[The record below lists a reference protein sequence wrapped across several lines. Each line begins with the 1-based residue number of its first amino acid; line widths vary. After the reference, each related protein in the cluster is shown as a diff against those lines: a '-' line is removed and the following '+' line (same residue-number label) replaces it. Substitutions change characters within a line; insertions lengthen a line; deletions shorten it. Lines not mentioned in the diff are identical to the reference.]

1 MERNITARNGGAL
14 LLQKPGGYLA
24 HVTQPMAI
32 SPRKHDIEV
41 EDRAG
46 YLELLRTN
54 SDYRRLWF
62 GSSLSLLGDWF
73 NLIALYTLVSTLT
86 GSPLAIGV
94 IFIAKMLPWA
104 LAAPVAGLIVDR
116 YNRRRLMI
124 GADLTRAVIVLGFLF
139 VQEAAHVPLIYVL
152 IAAQVVVGSVYV
164 PAKSASI
171 PNITAPRELL
181 TANALSSATW
191 STMLAVGAALGGFV
205 VEWAGVEAVF
215 IIDSITYL
223 WSAWF
228 IYRTTIP
235 QNTEKDTDPLIR
247 TAAYKIWDGWTHMRA
262 HPRVARIATAKATWA
277 VAGGALVYMLTLI
290 GEQVSPGAIAAGIGV
305 LFMARGIGTG
315 IGPIIARGVF
325 TDQSTWP
332 LVLGSCIA
340 VSGVAYAAVGWV
352 PWAPEGVV
360 LATVI
365 ALVVAAHASSGAN
378 WVLATVLLQKRTED
392 AYRGRVFATEWLL
405 VMIAETLSIALASL
419 LLEIGWLDLRGAV
432 LVFAGLQ
439 VLSGLVWLLV
449 VAPRERRDDA
459 SEQRTD
465 RAASARKE
473 M

>member
-1 MERNITARNGGAL
+1 MG
-14 LLQKPGGYLA
+14 
-24 HVTQPMAI
+24 HVTSPMAI
-32 SPRKHDIEV
+32 SPRKHDTDV

-54 SDYRRLWF
+54 ADYRRLWL

-94 IFIAKMLPWA
+94 IFLAKMLPWA

-124 GADLTRAVIVLGFLF
+124 GADLIRSVIVLGFLLI
-139 VQEAAHVPLIYVL
+139 QEAAHVPLIYVL

-205 VEWAGVEAVF
+205 VEFAGIEAVF
-215 IIDSITYL
+215 ILDCLTYL

-228 IYRTTIP
+228 VYRTVIP
-235 QNTEKDTDPLIR
+235 QNTETDPDPLLR
-247 TAAYKIWDGWTHMRA
+247 TAARKIGDGWTYIQA
-262 HPRVARIATAKATWA
+262 HPRVGRVATAKATWA
-277 VAGGALVYMLTLI
+277 LAGGGLVYMLTLI

-315 IGPIIARGVF
+315 IGPIIARGLF
-325 TDQSTWP
+325 TDQSNWP
-332 LVLGSCIA
+332 MVLGSAIA
-340 VSGVAYAAVGWV
+340 VSGAAYFAVGLV
-352 PWAPEGVV
+352 PWAPEGIA
-360 LATVI
+360 LFTVI
-365 ALVVAAHASSGAN
+365 ALVIMAHASSGGN
-378 WVLATVLLQKRTED
+378 WVLATVLLQKRTDD

-405 VMIAETLSIALASL
+405 VMIAESVSIGVASVV
-419 LLEIGWLDLRGAV
+419 LELGWLDLGGAV
-432 LVFAGLQ
+432 QVFAAAQIAFGL
-439 VLSGLVWLLV
+439 LWLLMIV
-449 VAPRERRDDA
+449 PKERRSDA
-459 SEQRTD
+459 EEQRANRMATPHED
-465 RAASARKE
+465 T
-473 M
+473 